1 MNRKGQKAFCSDLQD
16 DIDDL
21 IDVICEKAER
31 ERERVNISDASDLWE
46 LSDILQQHLKWVDRA
61 EKCKSVKAVEIL
73 RKKMEFALA

>member
-61 EKCKSVKAVEIL
+61 EKCRSVKAVEKL